1 MEASGSIQLLA
12 ELALELSRRTYQLI
26 EFKDET
32 RYLFRRSLGSAD
44 LEIYVSLSA
53 LHCFSVL
60 EIDQKGRVEGDPFT
74 VGQRFEATVQ
84 NLELDGFA
92 HGARCFRLFLFD
104 NSCRFWRIGIFT

>member
-1 MEASGSIQLLA
+1 
-12 ELALELSRRTYQLI
+12 
-26 EFKDET
+26 
-32 RYLFRRSLGSAD
+32 
-44 LEIYVSLSA
+44 
-53 LHCFSVL
+53 
-60 EIDQKGRVEGDPFT
+60 